1 MSLINK
7 GNGEIKNESNSII
20 SVQLVLLG
28 VIFYFFMIRPENK
41 RRKAIATMQSSLEK
55 GDRVVT
61 IGGIHGRIHALEQE
75 TVTLINDEGQKWI
88 FERNAISRKV
98 EK

>member
-1 MSLINK
+1 MDQTVLL
-7 GNGEIKNESNSII
+7 
-20 SVQLVLLG
+20 VLQLVLLG

-41 RRKAIATMQSSLEK
+41 RRKAVATMQSSLEK

-61 IGGIHGRIHALEQE
+61 IGGIHGRIHTLENE

-88 FERNAISRKV
+88 FERNAISRKL

>member
-1 MSLINK
+1 MD
-7 GNGEIKNESNSII
+7 
-20 SVQLVLLG
+20 LG
-28 VIFYFFMIRPENK
+28 VISMIVQLAVLGLIFYFLLIRPENK
-41 RRKAIATMQSSLEK
+41 RRKAVATMQSSLEK

-61 IGGIHGRIHALEQE
+61 IGGIHGRIHLLEDE

-88 FERNAISRKV
+88 FERNAISRKL

>member
-1 MSLINK
+1 MNQTVLL
-7 GNGEIKNESNSII
+7 
-20 SVQLVLLG
+20 VLQLVLLG

-75 TVTLINDEGQKWI
+75 TVTLINDEGQKWM
-88 FERNAISRKV
+88 FERNAISLKG